1 MSLFS
6 EIETLKKEKN
16 AIILAHYYVPDEVQ
30 VIADF
35 VGDSFALA
43 KKAKETDAK
52 SIVFAGV
59 LFMAESAKLLNP
71 DKKVLIPDMSADC
84 PMAHMAAISKIK
96 KMKEEYEDLAV
107 VCYVNSTAA
116 LKAVSDVCVTSSNA
130 VDIVR
135 SLKNQNIFFIPDQHL
150 GSYVKKQVPEKNIIL
165 NDGYCITHHAMTKEA
180 ALSAKKQH
188 PEALLLVH
196 PECKEEVVQLADYA
210 GSTAGIINFAKSSM
224 NKEFIIGTELG
235 VLCELKKQC
244 PNKAFYPMSEEL
256 ICSNMKKIL
265 VEKVR
270 DCLKEENN
278 EIILDE
284 NMMINANKPLEK
296 MLELAS

>member
-1 MSLFS
+1 
-6 EIETLKKEKN
+6 
-16 AIILAHYYVPDEVQ
+16 
-30 VIADF
+30 
-35 VGDSFALA
+35 
-43 KKAKETDAK
+43 
-52 SIVFAGV
+52 
-59 LFMAESAKLLNP
+59 
-71 DKKVLIPDMSADC
+71 
-84 PMAHMAAISKIK
+84 
-96 KMKEEYEDLAV
+96 
-107 VCYVNSTAA
+107 
-116 LKAVSDVCVTSSNA
+116 
-130 VDIVR
+130 
-135 SLKNQNIFFIPDQHL
+135 
-150 GSYVKKQVPEKNIIL
+150 
-165 NDGYCITHHAMTKEA
+165 MTKEV

-244 PNKAFYPMSEEL
+244 PDKTFYPMSEEL

-265 VEKVR
+265 IEKVR

>member
-1 MSLFS
+1 
-6 EIETLKKEKN
+6 
-16 AIILAHYYVPDEVQ
+16 
-30 VIADF
+30 
-35 VGDSFALA
+35 
-43 KKAKETDAK
+43 
-52 SIVFAGV
+52 
-59 LFMAESAKLLNP
+59 
-71 DKKVLIPDMSADC
+71 
-84 PMAHMAAISKIK
+84 MAHMAAISKIK

-244 PNKAFYPMSEEL
+244 PNKTFYPMSEEL